1 MARPE
6 PNVDSLRTLL
16 RLIDD
21 ETPEVRSSVF
31 DAIDVYEGDVS
42 ELLPE
47 AELRSPVEREILS
60 DLLLPG
66 RRRRLRRD
74 WIVPEAGAHA
84 LGDDWERFESLLRVL
99 SDYLHDGIAL
109 RQPLGDAL
117 DLLAEEAEPVFLDRG
132 EAALCRH
139 LLCGDRFPIRIGR
152 DPDPLH
158 LDLARVLEGGET
170 NALALGLVVLLV
182 AQRLGAQIV
191 GINLPGAFFCRI
203 GGEGSGDLIDPAQ
216 GGKTL
221 DPGEFSHRI
230 RRYPRDVRLLAA
242 RAASPG
248 ELLLRVTNDL
258 TTAFAVLERDED
270 ALLMEDLFGSLL
282 PGQ

>member
-21 ETPEVRSSVF
+21 ETPEVRSSVGE
-31 DAIDVYEGDVS
+31 AIDRFEGDVS

-47 AELRSPVEREILS
+47 TELPSDDERHILS

-66 RRRRLRRD
+66 RRRRLRRE
-74 WIVPEAGAHA
+74 WIVPAAGAHA

-99 SDYLHDGIAL
+99 SDYLHDGIEL

-117 DLLAEEAEPVFLDRG
+117 DLLAEEG
-132 EAALCRH
+132 EAEFLRHGETGLCRF
-139 LLCGDRFPIRIGR
+139 LLDGTRLPVRIGR

-158 LDLARVLEGGET
+158 LDLARVLAGGET
-170 NALALGLVVLLV
+170 NALGLGLVVLLV
-182 AQRLGAQIV
+182 AQRLGADLV

-203 GGEGSGDLIDPAQ
+203 GGANGGELIDPTA
-216 GGKTL
+216 GGRIL

-230 RRYPRDVRLLAA
+230 RRYPRDVRQLAA

-258 TTAFAVLERDED
+258 TTAYAVLERDED

-282 PGQ
+282 PGD